1 MVRKIIALLLM
12 LMMICGNALAAYVE
26 LSNGSKDG
34 VGEWNVYSLQ
44 LKLHELGYI
53 EGQPDGHF
61 GNGTEAAVKSF
72 QADHG
77 LEVTGIADVVTQE
90 LLFSL
95 EPEKEEDPEAT
106 DAPEAQPEETADE
119 AAVEE
124 EDDDKNE
131 VFIVQ
136 HNLSVW
142 GFLPYAPDGL
152 YGANTRAGMKL
163 FQEYT
168 YDDMLAYT
176 QAKLIDKYSLQTPEP
191 TAEPTPIP
199 EDETSGYDMEVV
211 DDTPISAIP
220 CDGSI
225 TDEWVDYL
233 LNGYEHEIGE
243 VGEGSRGM
251 DVQRLQNRLM
261 ALGYMGGG
269 NDGVFGEHSKVA
281 LKYFQ
286 RLNGLEETGRMDA
299 ETAAI
304 LFSGNA
310 VESDQYVAMYKLMV
324 SVTDQRVYVYRWTG
338 SDYTALVHTFICSSG
353 AVETP
358 TILGTFQ
365 APGRNGEWYWMEDS
379 NVWVKY
385 AFVIDGGYF
394 FHSVLFP
401 DKEGEPTATSVRNL
415 GKRASHGCIRLSV
428 EDAEWIYNNCSA
440 GTTVV
445 IYDDA
450 Q

>member
-1 MVRKIIALLLM
+1 MVRKIIALLLVIM
-12 LMMICGNALAAYVE
+12 LFCGNALAAYVE
-26 LSNGSKDG
+26 LSNGSRDG
-34 VGEWNVYSLQ
+34 IGEWNVYSLQ

-77 LEVTGIADVVTQE
+77 LEATGIADVDTQE
-90 LLFSL
+90 LLFSI
-95 EPEKEEDPEAT
+95 DPEAEAT
-106 DAPEAQPEETADE
+106 DVED
-119 AAVEE
+119 AVSVEDQQVSLG
-124 EDDDKNE
+124 EDDVSDSEEKKEENE
-131 VFIVQ
+131 VYIVQ
-136 HNLSVW
+136 HNLSIW
-142 GFLPYAPDGL
+142 GFLPYKPDGL

-168 YDDMLAYT
+168 YDDMLVYT
-176 QAKLIDKYSLQTPEP
+176 QEKLIDKYSLQTPEP
-191 TAEPTPIP
+191 TAEPTPVP
-199 EDETSGYDMEVV
+199 EDETSGYDMAVI

-220 CDGSI
+220 CDGTI
-225 TDEWVDYL
+225 T
-233 LNGYEHEIGE
+233 GYDHIIGE
-243 VGEGSRGM
+243 VEEGSRGM
-251 DVQRLQNRLM
+251 DVQRMQNRLM
-261 ALGYMGGG
+261 SLGYMAGG
-269 NDGVFGEHSKVA
+269 NDGVFGEQSKVA

-286 RLNGLEETGRMDA
+286 QLNGLEETGRLDA
-299 ETAAI
+299 ETEAV

-310 VESDQYVAMYKLMV
+310 VESDKYVAMYKLMV

-353 AVETP
+353 AVDTP

-365 APGRNGEWYWMEDS
+365 APGRNGEWYWMEES

-401 DKEGEPTATSVRNL
+401 DKDGEPTATSVRNL
-415 GKRASHGCIRLSV
+415 GTRASHGCIRLSV
-428 EDAEWIYNNCSA
+428 EDAEWIYNNCSS